1 MRMNTVRLKLVTII
15 AEAVIEERL
24 LDDLRRLG
32 AKGYT
37 ILAAQ
42 GEGTRGIRASD
53 WEARNVR
60 IETVV
65 SAPVAEAILECLA
78 REYFDRW
85 AVIGYV
91 SDVDVV
97 RGDKYV

>member
-1 MRMNTVRLKLVTII
+1 MDTVRLKLVTIV
-15 AEAVIEERL
+15 AEAVIEEKL

-32 AKGYT
+32 ARGYT
-37 ILAAQ
+37 LTAAQ

-60 IETVV
+60 IDTVV
-65 SAPVAEAILECLA
+65 SAGVADAILACLA

>member
-1 MRMNTVRLKLVTII
+1 MNTVRLKLVTIV

-32 AKGYT
+32 AKGHT
-37 ILAAQ
+37 VMPAH

-53 WEARNVR
+53 WEARNIR

-65 SAPVAEAILECLA
+65 SPGVADAILECLA
-78 REYFDRW
+78 RDYFDRW

>member
-1 MRMNTVRLKLVTII
+1 MNTIRLKLVTII

-32 AKGYT
+32 ARGYT
-37 ILAAQ
+37 ILGAQ

-53 WEARNVR
+53 WETRNVR

-65 SAPVAEAILECLA
+65 SAPVAESILTCLA
-78 REYFDRW
+78 GEYFDRW

>member
-1 MRMNTVRLKLVTII
+1 MHTVRLKLVTIV
-15 AEAVIEERL
+15 AEAVLEERL

-37 ILAAQ
+37 VTPAQ

-53 WEARNVR
+53 WEARNIR
-60 IETVV
+60 IDSVV
-65 SAPVAEAILECLA
+65 SPEVADAVLEHLA
-78 REYFDRW
+78 GEYFPRW

-91 SDVDVV
+91 TDVDVV
-97 RGDKYV
+97 RGDKYI